1 MYSLSNSFNSCKLDL
16 SSYKPQKQ
24 YDLVMNLEDNP
35 GTLHLLLVIS
45 GIPAEEGDKSEHLI
59 SDALD
64 KFVCVCCISGIKMLC
79 DYLLDISALQ
89 KEL

>member
-64 KFVCVCCISGIKMLC
+64 KFVCVC
-79 DYLLDISALQ
+79 
-89 KEL
+89 